1 MDGMQ
6 YTNHQDT
13 FKQNKYVVVR
23 NFIPTNLANFLYKYT
38 LLKKQAVTVMGET
51 AFISKNSFCGSF
63 EDPQALGSFSAYSD
77 FAMETLLE
85 DSKTKMELVTGL
97 TLVPTYSY
105 HRIYNNGSELEKHK
119 DRESC
124 EISATLCLGFDN
136 SNVSED
142 YNWGMYINDEE
153 VKLNPGDLIAYR
165 GDELDHWR
173 DVYKGNHHSQVFLH
187 YNDLHGKFKDT
198 NKYDGRRHLGLPLEL
213 KGW

>member
-6 YTNHQDT
+6 
-13 FKQNKYVVVR
+13 QNSYKDIFQKNRYVVVR
-23 NFIPTNLANFLYKYT
+23 EFISKDVADFIYKYT
-38 LLKKQAVTVMGET
+38 LMKEKAVKVMSEV
-51 AFISKNSFCGSF
+51 AFMPKNSFLGGF
-63 EDPQALGSFSAYSD
+63 EDPQAPGCFSVYAD
-77 FAMETLLE
+77 FAMETLLDE
-85 DSKTKMELVTGL
+85 CKAKMELVTGL

-105 HRIYNNGSELEKHK
+105 HRIYNNGSELKKHK

-124 EISATLCLGFDN
+124 EVSATLCLGFDN

-187 YNDLHGKFKDT
+187 YNDLYGKFKDT